1 MRRSCMCVHI
11 DACMLIYV
19 SHACIYGQTP
29 VFRVPVCDVHIRAC
43 IFMCPTHACRYGQTR
58 PCFVYRLVSWGTMEE
73 KIYKR
78 QVRAWRY
85 KSSIAYLLFNP
96 PPPSLHLYLD
106 VVPASNCRSKSR
118 ISLSLSLSLSLSRAR
133 ARSLSLA
140 HTHTSADAHLNA
152 LAIFKRR
159 GSLTSF

>member
-1 MRRSCMCVHI
+1 
-11 DACMLIYV
+11 MLIYV
-19 SHACIYGQTP
+19 SHACSYGQTP

-85 KSSIAYLLFNP
+85 NP
-96 PPPSLHLYLD
+96 VSLTFFSYPLPPLSTSMSD
-106 VVPASNCRSKSR
+106 VVPASNC
-118 ISLSLSLSLSLSRAR
+118 
-133 ARSLSLA
+133 
-140 HTHTSADAHLNA
+140 
-152 LAIFKRR
+152 
-159 GSLTSF
+159 